1 MSDSRAHTL
10 KHYTSQ
16 QIFLRIDNVQPCLLG
31 VIFVTL
37 SFLPELVMCDM
48 VEQ

>member
-10 KHYTSQ
+10 KYYMRQ
-16 QIFLRIDNVQPCLLG
+16 KIFLRIDNVQPCLLG
-31 VIFVTL
+31 VFFVTL
-37 SFLPELVMCDM
+37 SFLPELGMCDM